1 MIREISPPR
10 ALNPIEEW
18 PDSVLEWPAY
28 RVLLGNDELERRVAA
43 YAYLAHCDLCA
54 RYCRVNRR
62 QTLDDVI
69 HRTEERAVVHG

>member
-1 MIREISPPR
+1 MSDDAPARPAGDRSPP
-10 ALNPIEEW
+10 PI
-18 PDSVLEWPAY
+18 WPAY
-28 RVLLGNDELERRVAA
+28 RALLDDGELRRRVARA
-43 YAYLAHCDLCA
+43 YARLEDCDLCA